1 MTRFADAPVE
11 RHYEGAQLAGTEGF
25 CRHVGLAVGRAK
37 RRPPCTR
44 LMNRQSSKRGQ
55 EADGLDATENSLIR

>member
-1 MTRFADAPVE
+1 MTPFADAPVE

-25 CRHVGLAVGRAK
+25 CRHVG
-37 RRPPCTR
+37 RPPCTR

>member
-25 CRHVGLAVGRAK
+25 VGTSDWLSGE
-37 RRPPCTR
+37 
-44 LMNRQSSKRGQ
+44 QSEGCPVL
-55 EADGLDATENSLIR
+55 G

>member
-25 CRHVGLAVGRAK
+25 CRHVGLVVGEQSEG
-37 RRPPCTR
+37 RPV
-44 LMNRQSSKRGQ
+44 LG
-55 EADGLDATENSLIR
+55 